1 MQRSRAILPK
11 IHICLAGLP
20 RKVTGAYENP
30 LFFYHNYDG
39 SPVRKRQEGYGEGK
53 DGIGGL

>member
-1 MQRSRAILPK
+1 MFGRTALKELVRRSAEAASARAYKTL
-11 IHICLAGLP
+11 
-20 RKVTGAYENP
+20 
-30 LFFYHNYDG
+30 LFYRNYDG